1 MAKEKPGTEN
11 LNNSLKRLA
20 EITEWFDNQE
30 EIDVEEGLKKVKE
43 AVGLINVSKERLK
56 TIENE
61 FEEIKKGIDGEE
73 DKSSSPTE
81 LSSRESEGGKED

>member
-1 MAKEKPGTEN
+1 MAKEKQDTEN
-11 LNNSLKRLA
+11 LNNNLKRLA

-43 AVGLINVSKERLK
+43 AVELIKASKGRLK

-61 FEEIKKGIDGEE
+61 FEEIKKGIEVKENKEEEE
-73 DKSSSPTE
+73 DNS
-81 LSSRESEGGKED
+81 

>member
-1 MAKEKPGTEN
+1 MAKEKPDTKN
-11 LNNSLKRLA
+11 LNNSLKRLS

-43 AVGLINVSKERLK
+43 AVELIKTSKERLK

-61 FEEIKKGIDGEE
+61 FEEIKKGMDIEGKDENE
-73 DKSSSPTE
+73 DEVDPKDIPF
-81 LSSRESEGGKED
+81 D

>member
-1 MAKEKPGTEN
+1 MPKEKSDTKN
-11 LNNSLKRLA
+11 LNSNLKRLS

-43 AVGLINVSKERLK
+43 AVELIKASKGRLK

-61 FEEIKKGIDGEE
+61 FKEIKKEIDIEE
-73 DKSSSPTE
+73 DERKDNDNE
-81 LSSRESEGGKED
+81 LDPKDIPF

>member
-1 MAKEKPGTEN
+1 MAKEKLDTKN
-11 LNNSLKRLA
+11 LNDSLKRLA

-43 AVGLINVSKERLK
+43 AVELIRASKERLK

-61 FEEIKKGIDGEE
+61 FEEIKKGIEE
-73 DKSSSPTE
+73 ET
-81 LSSRESEGGKED
+81 KEDQDA